1 MGRARKNEMRPSV
14 KCGHESVPKA
24 KNSKQYAQSG
34 PKATGPNY
42 PKIKAFVDGK
52 VQ

>member
-14 KCGHESVPKA
+14 MQCGEKVSTPKG
-24 KNSKQYAQSG
+24 KQYNQTG

-42 PKIKAFVDGK
+42 PKIKAFVEGK